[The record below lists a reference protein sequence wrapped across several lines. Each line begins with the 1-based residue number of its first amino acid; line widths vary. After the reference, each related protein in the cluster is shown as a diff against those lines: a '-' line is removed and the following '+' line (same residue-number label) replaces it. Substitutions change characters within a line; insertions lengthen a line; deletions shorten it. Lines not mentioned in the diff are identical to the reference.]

1 MIEFERVVGPKGQV
15 VIPKEI
21 RRITGIKPKSKVYI
35 TLEDKK
41 VLIKPKKITAKEFI
55 NIVPPE
61 MKKPIKKID
70 FDKRYEE
77 QLERWKR

>member
-1 MIEFERVVGPKGQV
+1 MIEFERTVGPKGQV
-15 VIPKEI
+15 VIPKDI

-35 TLEDKK
+35 GIQDTK
-41 VLIKPKKITAKEFI
+41 VIIKPKKISVKEFV

-77 QLERWKR
+77 QLERWKK